1 MQFPQNRLLAYLK
14 PADYQ
19 RLSEH
24 LEAVPLA
31 YRMPLSLANVPIAS
45 VYFLEEGVASI
56 VNTMRKGNSVEVG
69 TAGNEGMVGLP
80 IVFGDKQSPMNVYMQ
95 VAGCG
100 LKMKASIL
108 SRELTQNTRLR
119 TALLHYAHA
128 FFNQVAQSAACAHL
142 HSLEQRCCRWLL
154 MTHDRMRTDELQ
166 LTHEFLAMMLGV
178 RRAGV
183 TVALG
188 ALQKK
193 GLINHGRARITILD
207 RVGLEQLSC
216 ECYQVTKR
224 EFDRLLGPNKH
235 PEHFVSAGS
244 IAKRRAEARLLAT
257 N

>member
-1 MQFPQNRLLAYLK
+1 MDKSARRFPQNRLLAYLSH
-14 PADYQ
+14 ADYL

-24 LEAVPLA
+24 LVEVPLP
-31 YRMPLSLANVPIAS
+31 YRMPLSRANVPIEH
-45 VYFLEEGVASI
+45 VYFLEDGVASI
-56 VNTMRKGNSVEVG
+56 VNTMRKGTSVEVG

-80 IVFGDKQSPMNVYMQ
+80 IVFGDQQSPMNVYMQ
-95 VAGCG
+95 VPGCG
-100 LKMKASIL
+100 LRMKASTL
-108 SRELTQNTRLR
+108 SAELNRNTRLR

-154 MTHDRMRTDELQ
+154 MTHDRMPTDEFQ

-193 GLINHGRARITILD
+193 GLINHGRAHIAILD
-207 RVGLEQLSC
+207 RVGLEHLSC
-216 ECYQVTKR
+216 ECYQVTKA

-235 PEHFVSAGS
+235 PEHYASVEAVS
-244 IAKRRAEARLLAT
+244 
-257 N
+257 